1 MTVRAATG
9 RPPAA
14 GHPGLGSEVTYAR
27 GVDLRLVEY
36 FVAVVDHGGV
46 TRAAQAL
53 FIAQPSLSQAI
64 RSLEREIGADLFDR
78 TGRGLEL
85 TAAGRAF
92 EVAARRVVR
101 DVAVAKQ
108 RMDDI
113 RGLRTGRL
121 YIAALADVTLDRLP
135 QMVKAF
141 RDAHP
146 GVEVRIADPGHAGG
160 VVDAVRQGRAELG
173 FTTLPVKADALTTVR
188 LAPQRMVLAMTP
200 DLARDLPDP
209 VPQSML
215 GQLPLVRSMEDR
227 LGDIVV
233 EPDAIPPASNA
244 ALRSG
249 FRQLTWELV
258 MLGAGLAVL
267 PESIAESQ
275 LSGVVLLALEPEI
288 VREVGVVFREGQL
301 SPAAEA
307 FLGSALAPPSGAGAS
322 AREAATSTKARAAVE
337 SDPGR

>member
-1 MTVRAATG
+1 M
-9 RPPAA
+9 
-14 GHPGLGSEVTYAR
+14 
-27 GVDLRLVEY
+27 
-36 FVAVVDHGGV
+36 AVVDHGSV

-53 FIAQPSLSQAI
+53 FIAQPSVSQAI
-64 RSLEREIGADLFDR
+64 RSLEREIGADLFHR

-108 RMDDI
+108 RMADI

-135 QMVKAF
+135 QMVKVF

-146 GVEVRIADPGHAGG
+146 AVEVRVADPGHAGG

-173 FTTLPVKADALTTVR
+173 FTTLPVKAAALTTVR
-188 LAPQRMVLAMTP
+188 LVPQRMVLAMTP

-215 GQLPLVRSMEDR
+215 GQLPLIRSMEDR
-227 LGDIVV
+227 LADIVV
-233 EPDAIPPASNA
+233 DPDVLPSASSA

-258 MLGAGLAVL
+258 MLGAGLAML

-307 FLGSALAPPSGAGAS
+307 FLASALRPTPTADGSSAS
-322 AREAATSTKARAAVE
+322 EAATSTKARAAAE
-337 SDPGR
+337 SDTGR